1 MLFDQAE
8 YSQYNIDMIITIDH
22 HPIAGFFRTDH
33 DPPTLFQGLNYQF
46 IILRKGEN

>member
-33 DPPTLFQGLNYQF
+33 DPPTTLQSFYYHF
-46 IILRKGEN
+46 FILRKGEN